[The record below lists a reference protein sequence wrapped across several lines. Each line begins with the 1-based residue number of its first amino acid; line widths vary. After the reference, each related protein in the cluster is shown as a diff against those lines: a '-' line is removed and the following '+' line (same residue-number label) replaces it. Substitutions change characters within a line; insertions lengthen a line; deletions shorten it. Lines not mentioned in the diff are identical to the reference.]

1 MKTLKSIPVTQRN
14 HFMKC
19 ECGEY
24 FDMRNLKDVM
34 RHFHKSKDLAQSA
47 NYSHSIK
54 VGEPHIYTKSKRK
67 ITIN

>member
-24 FDMRNLKDVM
+24 FDMRDLKDVM
-34 RHFHKSKDLAQSA
+34 KHFHKSNELVKAA

-54 VGEPHIYTKSKRK
+54 VGEPHIYTKNKKK

>member
-1 MKTLKSIPVTQRN
+1 MKTLKLIPVTQRN

-19 ECGEY
+19 QCGEY
-24 FDMRNLKDVM
+24 FDMRDLKHVM
-34 RHFHKSKDLAQSA
+34 KHFHKSNVLVKAA

-54 VGEPHIYTKSKRK
+54 VGEPYIYTKSKKK